1 MARRKRYANLS
12 ERIHALPTQGTV
24 TPEQLQRLFLQ
35 QLLDADSVTPVKPE
49 ALYAS
54 KTQALVAL
62 ANLTLKQQATA
73 NQSELDAVLDE
84 E

>member
-1 MARRKRYANLS
+1 MARRRRFANLT
-12 ERIHALPTQGTV
+12 ERIHALPTQRSL
-24 TPEQLQRLFLQ
+24 TPEQLQALFLQ
-35 QLLDADSVTPVKPE
+35 QLLDADSVVPTRAE
-49 ALYAS
+49 ALYTA
-54 KTQALVAL
+54 KTQALIAL

>member
-35 QLLDADSVTPVKPE
+35 QLLDADSVVPTKPE
-49 ALYAS
+49 ALYTA
-54 KTQALVAL
+54 KTQALIAL

-73 NQSELDAVLDE
+73 DQSELDAVLDE